1 MSVRPLH
8 FNAFI
13 WPNGYH
19 ESAWR
24 VVEDDVRDVLGLAYY
39 TGIARIAERGLMDS
53 IFLADNIAIAEYR
66 ATYLPQTQFDPI
78 SVLSA
83 LAAVT
88 SRIGL
93 IGTGSTTYS
102 KPWELARRFATLDHL
117 SGGRAGWNIV
127 TTITPLAAAAFGEP
141 AHPGHADRYARAH
154 EFVDLV
160 TRAWDS
166 WADDAVV
173 GDRANGVWADRSKL
187 HDPRFHG
194 KYYDSE
200 GVLPFPRSPQGHPVL
215 VQAGQSAAGVGLAA
229 RYAELVFSG
238 PPSLEAAVAFRADLH
253 AQVTAAGRDPAQAL
267 VLPAL
272 MVTLGGTEAE
282 AQARARRLEELMSPE
297 FRWQNALYTAG
308 LDPDAFDPD
317 APLPA
322 ELWAGQAAPSSRA
335 EQLFAI
341 ARSRP
346 DASLREVAQQI
357 TGGAGQMHFIGTPEQ
372 LAAHAIAWQDAGAVD
387 GFTIM
392 GSTLP
397 YELTAFVDH
406 VVPILQRQGR
416 FRTEYAG
423 PTLRDHLGLQRP
435 AGHASHGSLSGR
447 LRGLHNSC
455 DRLPDLDDVGGQH
468 QPGGGAEVEGV
479 VGYAGRDEEAVA
491 WVE

>member
-1 MSVRPLH
+1 MSPRRPLH

-24 VVEDDVRDVLGLAYY
+24 VVDDDVRNVLGLSYY
-39 TGIARIAERGLMDS
+39 TDIARIAERGLMDS

-88 SRIGL
+88 SHIGL
-93 IGTGSTTYS
+93 IGTGSTTYG

-127 TTITPLAAAAFGEP
+127 TTVTPLAAAAFGEP
-141 AHPGHADRYARAH
+141 AHPDHADRYARAN
-154 EFVDLV
+154 EFVEVVTLV
-160 TRAWDS
+160 WDS
-166 WADDAVV
+166 WEDDAII
-173 GDRANGVWADRSKL
+173 GDRESGVWADRSKL
-187 HDPRFHG
+187 HAARFHG
-194 KYYDSE
+194 RYYDVE
-200 GVLPFPRSPQGHPVL
+200 GVQPFPRSPQGHPVL
-215 VQAGQSAAGVGLAA
+215 VLAGQSGAGIELAA
-229 RYAELVFSG
+229 RYAEMAFSG
-238 PPSLEAAVAFRADLH
+238 PPSLEAAVALRTDLH
-253 AQVTAAGRDPAQAL
+253 AQAAALGREPDQVL

-282 AQARARRLEELMSPE
+282 AQGRARQLEELTSPE

-322 ELWAGQAAPSSRA
+322 HLWSGQSPSTRADQLYAAARA
-335 EQLFAI
+335 
-341 ARSRP
+341 RP
-346 DASLREVAQQI
+346 DVSLREVAQQVS
-357 TGGAGQMHFIGTPEQ
+357 GGAGQKHFIGTPEQ
-372 LAAHAIAWQDAGAVD
+372 LADYVTAWQDAGAID

-397 YELTAFVDH
+397 YELAAFVDH
-406 VVPILQRQGR
+406 VVPILQRRGR
-416 FRTEYAG
+416 YRAEYTG
-423 PTLRDHLGLQRP
+423 HTLRDHLGMRRP
-435 AGHASHGSLSGR
+435 SR
-447 LRGLHNSC
+447 
-455 DRLPDLDDVGGQH
+455 
-468 QPGGGAEVEGV
+468 
-479 VGYAGRDEEAVA
+479 
-491 WVE
+491 

>member
-1 MSVRPLH
+1 MTGKSLH

-24 VVEDDVRDVLGLAYY
+24 VVGDDVRGVLGLPYY
-39 TGIARIAERGLMDS
+39 ADIARTAERGLMDS

-66 ATYLPQTQFDPI
+66 VTHLPQTQFDPI

-88 SRIGL
+88 EKIGL
-93 IGTGSTTYS
+93 IGTGSTTYN

-127 TTITPLAAAAFGEP
+127 TTITSLAAANFGEK
-141 AHPGHADRYARAH
+141 AHPDHADRYERAH
-154 EFVDLV
+154 EFVDVV

-166 WADDAVV
+166 WDDDAIV
-173 GDRANGVWADRSKL
+173 GDRENGVWADRSKL
-187 HDPRFHG
+187 HAPRFHG
-194 KYYDSE
+194 KFYDVE
-200 GVLPFPRSPQGHPVL
+200 GVLPFPRSPQGRPVL
-215 VQAGQSAAGVGLAA
+215 VQAGQSAAGIGLAA

-238 PPSLEAAVAFRADLH
+238 PPSLEAAVKFRAELD
-253 AQVTAAGRDPAQAL
+253 AQVGAAGRDPSAVR

-282 AQARARRLEELMSPE
+282 AKARAERLEELASPE

-322 ELWAGQAAPSSRA
+322 ELRAEGGSSRLQ
-335 EQLFAI
+335 QLAAA
-341 ARSRP
+341 ARERP
-346 DASLREVAQQI
+346 EASLREIAQKV
-357 TGGAGQMHFIGTPEQ
+357 TGGAGQVHFVGTPEQ
-372 LAAHAIAWQDAGAVD
+372 LADHVLTWQDAGAVD

-397 YELTAFVDH
+397 YELAAFVDH
-406 VVPILQRQGR
+406 VVPILQAKGR
-416 FRTEYAG
+416 YRTEYAG
-423 PTLRDHLGLQRP
+423 STLREHL
-435 AGHASHGSLSGR
+435 AG
-447 LRGLHNSC
+447 
-455 DRLPDLDDVGGQH
+455 
-468 QPGGGAEVEGV
+468 
-479 VGYAGRDEEAVA
+479 
-491 WVE
+491 

>member
-1 MSVRPLH
+1 MSARSLH

-24 VVEDDVRDVLGLAYY
+24 VVGDDVHGVLRLPYY
-39 TGIARIAERGLMDS
+39 TDIARIAERGLMDS

-88 SRIGL
+88 SHIGL

-127 TTITPLAAAAFGEP
+127 TTVTPLAAANFGEP
-141 AHPGHADRYARAH
+141 FHPDHADRYARAH
-154 EFVDLV
+154 EFVEV
-160 TRAWDS
+160 VQRAWDS
-166 WADDAVV
+166 WEDDAVV
-173 GDRANGVWADRSKL
+173 GDRDGGVWADRGKL
-187 HDPRFHG
+187 HAPRFHG
-194 KYYDSE
+194 KYYDAE

-215 VQAGQSAAGVGLAA
+215 VQAGQSAAGIGLAA

-238 PPSLEAAVAFRADLH
+238 PPSLAAAVDFRASLH
-253 AQVTAAGRDPAQAL
+253 TQVTAAGRDPAQVL
-267 VLPAL
+267 VMPAL

-282 AQARARRLEELMSPE
+282 AQARARWLEELRSPE
-297 FRWQNALYTAG
+297 FHWQNTLYTAG
-308 LDPDAFDPD
+308 LDPDGFEPD

-322 ELWAGQAAPSSRA
+322 ELWSGPDAPSSRA
-335 EQLFAI
+335 EVLYAAQR
-341 ARSRP
+341 ARP
-346 DASLREVAQQI
+346 GAPLREVAQQL
-357 TGGAGQMHFIGTPEQ
+357 TAGAGQSHFVGTPEQ
-372 LAAHAIAWQDAGAVD
+372 LADHVIAWQDAGAVD

-397 YELTAFVDH
+397 YELTTFADQ
-406 VVPILQRQGR
+406 VVPILQRRGR
-416 FRTEYAG
+416 FRTEYTG
-423 PTLRDHLGLQRP
+423 HTLRDHL
-435 AGHASHGSLSGR
+435 SHR
-447 LRGLHNSC
+447 
-455 DRLPDLDDVGGQH
+455 V
-468 QPGGGAEVEGV
+468 
-479 VGYAGRDEEAVA
+479 
-491 WVE
+491 

>member
-1 MSVRPLH
+1 VTGDSLH

-24 VVEDDVRDVLGLAYY
+24 VVDDDVRGVLGLPYY
-39 TGIARIAERGLMDS
+39 ANIARTAERGLMDS

-66 ATYLPQTQFDPI
+66 VTHLPQTQFDPI

-88 SRIGL
+88 EKIGL
-93 IGTGSTTYS
+93 IGTGSTTYN

-127 TTITPLAAAAFGEP
+127 TTITPLAAANFGEK
-141 AHPGHADRYARAH
+141 AHPDHADRYERAH
-154 EFVDLV
+154 EFVDVV

-166 WADDAVV
+166 WDDDAIV
-173 GDRANGVWADRSKL
+173 GDRENGVWADRAKL
-187 HDPRFHG
+187 HAPRFHG
-194 KYYDSE
+194 KFYDVE

-215 VQAGQSAAGVGLAA
+215 VQAGQSAAGIGLAA

-238 PPSLEAAVAFRADLH
+238 PPSLEAAVKFRAELD
-253 AQVTAAGRDPAQAL
+253 AQVVAAGRDPKSVR

-282 AQARARRLEELMSPE
+282 AQARAQRLEELASPE

-322 ELWAGQAAPSSRA
+322 ELRAEGGSSRLQ
-335 EQLFAI
+335 QLAAA
-341 ARSRP
+341 ARERP
-346 DASLREVAQQI
+346 DAPLREIAGAI
-357 TGGAGQMHFIGTPEQ
+357 TGGAGQVHFVGTPEQ
-372 LAAHAIAWQDAGAVD
+372 LADHVLTWQDAGAVD

-397 YELTAFVDH
+397 YELAAFVDH
-406 VVPILQRQGR
+406 VVPILQRKGR
-416 FRTEYAG
+416 YRTEYAG
-423 PTLRDHLGLQRP
+423 STLRAHLAP
-435 AGHASHGSLSGR
+435 
-447 LRGLHNSC
+447 
-455 DRLPDLDDVGGQH
+455 
-468 QPGGGAEVEGV
+468 
-479 VGYAGRDEEAVA
+479 
-491 WVE
+491 

>member
-1 MSVRPLH
+1 MSARTLH
-8 FNAFI
+8 FNAFV

-24 VVEDDVRDVLGLAYY
+24 VVGDDVHGVLRLPYY
-39 TGIARIAERGLMDS
+39 TDIARIAERGLMDS

-88 SRIGL
+88 SHIGL

-127 TTITPLAAAAFGEP
+127 TTVTPLAAANFGEP
-141 AHPGHADRYARAH
+141 FHPDHADRYARAH
-154 EFVDLV
+154 EFVEV
-160 TRAWDS
+160 VQRAWDS
-166 WADDAVV
+166 WEVDAVV
-173 GDRANGVWADRSKL
+173 GDRDRGVWADRGKL
-187 HDPRFHG
+187 HAPRFHG
-194 KYYDSE
+194 KYYDAE

-215 VQAGQSAAGVGLAA
+215 VQAGQSAAGIGLAA

-238 PPSLEAAVAFRADLH
+238 PPSLAAAVDFRASLH
-253 AQVTAAGRDPAQAL
+253 AQVTAAGRDPAHVL

-282 AQARARRLEELMSPE
+282 AQARARRLEELRSPE
-297 FRWQNALYTAG
+297 FHWQNTLYTAG
-308 LDPDAFDPD
+308 LDPDGFDPD

-322 ELWAGQAAPSSRA
+322 ELWTGPEAPSSRA
-335 EQLFAI
+335 EVLYAAQRA
-341 ARSRP
+341 RP
-346 DASLREVAQQI
+346 DAPLREITQQL
-357 TGGAGQMHFIGTPEQ
+357 TGGAGQSHFVGTPEQ
-372 LAAHAIAWQDAGAVD
+372 LADHVIAWQDAGAVD

-397 YELTAFVDH
+397 YELTTFADQ
-406 VVPILQRQGR
+406 VVPILQRRGR
-416 FRTEYAG
+416 FRTEYTG
-423 PTLRDHLGLQRP
+423 HTLRDHL
-435 AGHASHGSLSGR
+435 SHR
-447 LRGLHNSC
+447 
-455 DRLPDLDDVGGQH
+455 V
-468 QPGGGAEVEGV
+468 
-479 VGYAGRDEEAVA
+479 
-491 WVE
+491 